1 MSRIIRRLIWDAW
14 NIEHVKKHG
23 FSPLDV
29 EWVLTN
35 PDHRPLFQKSR
46 AGTLAVWGKSRD
58 ERYLLVI
65 LAKRESGT
73 YYPVTARPMSN
84 REKHRF
90 LRKIR

>member
-1 MSRIIRRLIWDAW
+1 MSRIIRRLIWDTW
-14 NIEHVKKHG
+14 NIEHIKRHG
-23 FSPLDV
+23 ILPHDI

-35 PDHRPLFQKSR
+35 PNPKPLFQKSR
-46 AGTLAVWGKSRD
+46 AGTLAAWGKSKD
-58 ERYLLVI
+58 KRYLLVI

-73 YYPVTARPMSN
+73 YYSVTARPMSN